1 MKHNKFFSLLLAVGV
16 AGLMSCNDDST
27 TTATTNDSMPPTTTT
42 DNTTMTNSSTVDYSA
57 FADDIEKNSTY
68 YANPRTGKK
77 YTKLTVNRN
86 SGEIMDENNQPV
98 WRYVD
103 TRNWWVYGLDDED
116 WTWEKMGEAKMDKDQ
131 MMYKDDSGKWVNY
144 DTRWKMEDE
153 NFDKSW
159 KSKSGD
165 TKIKVSKDGDIKI
178 KDEDGKVKYDAD
190 DNKMKT
196 DSSK

>member
-1 MKHNKFFSLLLAVGV
+1 MKHNKIFGLLMAVGL
-16 AGLMSCNDDST
+16 AGLVSCNDDAT
-27 TTATTNDSMPPTTTT
+27 TTATNNDSVPPAKM
-42 DNTTMTNSSTVDYSA
+42 DNTMNNSSAVDYSA
-57 FADDIEKNSTY
+57 FADDIEKNGTY

-98 WRYVD
+98 YRYVD

-116 WTWEKMGEAKMDKDQ
+116 WTWGKMGEAKMDKEQ
-131 MMYKDDSGKWVNY
+131 LMYKDDSGKWVDY
-144 DTRWKMEDE
+144 DTRWKMDDA

-165 TKIKVSKDGDIKI
+165 VKIKFGKDGDIKV
-178 KDEDGKVKYDAD
+178 KDKNGTTKYDAD
-190 DNKMKT
+190 DNKIKT
-196 DSSK
+196 DSSHN